1 MATKGLWSVRVRLK
15 DVLTYAEHHDKPVE
29 QKFLDEDLFATLKYA
44 LTAIKRNSIFVNIV
58 FKDKHCF
65 VIFGTKKF
73 YCSKPF

>member
-44 LTAIKRNSIFVNIV
+44 LTAIKPNSIFVNI
-58 FKDKHCF
+58 FDKHYF
-65 VIFGTKKF
+65 VIFVTNKLYF
-73 YCSKPF
+73 SRPF